1 MSSTA
6 PPPLMEAANEPCA
19 EITRTE
25 LKILVSALAFAT
37 GKGIWMVDD
46 LELMG
51 RIQMR
56 LRHLQ
61 KTLES
66 ADDDDDD
73 DDDEEEE
80 EEKATAKPTT
90 SESVAVA
97 GAPSAQQQQQRRKKK
112 KKKAAG
118 RR

>member
-37 GKGIWMVDD
+37 GKGVWMVDD

-73 DDDEEEE
+73 DEEEEE

-90 SESVAVA
+90 SESVAVEAVA
-97 GAPSAQQQQQRRKKK
+97 GAPSAQQRRKK